1 MIQLQI
7 LLVSKYIHVSNYRVY
22 QYFMAIAP
30 PNNYQLPYKLHNT
43 LKCVK
48 KKMNY
53 THKKRTHY
61 MINCTK
67 TLSHI
72 A

>member
-1 MIQLQI
+1 
-7 LLVSKYIHVSNYRVY
+7 
-22 QYFMAIAP
+22 MAIAP